1 MKHILGILLILLV
14 GSAAAQQMPDL
25 TQLKSMAARFAP
37 TQMRV
42 DTSKLSPADAK
53 ALVKLIEAARIFDNV
68 FMKQYWSGDLALY
81 SKLVKDTTPLGKARL
96 HYFWLNKGPWSDID
110 GYSAFVPGVPSRK
123 PKGANFYPE
132 DMTTADFEHWADS
145 LSPADK

>member
-53 ALVKLIEAARIFDNV
+53 ALVKLIEVRD
-68 FMKQYWSGDLALY
+68 
-81 SKLVKDTTPLGKARL
+81 
-96 HYFWLNKGPWSDID
+96 YF
-110 GYSAFVPGVPSRK
+110 
-123 PKGANFYPE
+123 
-132 DMTTADFEHWADS
+132 
-145 LSPADK
+145 